1 MKYIYLLTAVFF
13 LSSCVSV
20 RFPNELTVNVTLPE
34 HMSPHEAKMLMDPI
48 IHFSTDSILKLPMG
62 EMLWNDDGNNTFTI
76 FSDSIHTVQKGVK
89 VIRLNKKGKAS
100 QKDMKVIVRINKD
113 TLTVDEN

>member
-1 MKYIYLLTAVFF
+1 MKYIFLFTAVLF

-20 RFPNELTVNVTLPE
+20 RFPKELTVNVSLPE
-34 HMSPHEAKMLMDPI
+34 HMSPHDAKMIMDPI

-62 EMLWNDDGNNTFTI
+62 DMHWSDDGNNTFTI
-76 FSDSIHTVQKGVK
+76 FGDSINSAHKKVK
-89 VIRLNKKGKAS
+89 VIRLDSKGKAS